1 MFGIQGLGAFF
12 GIGDQLRSD
21 KSGATADS
29 KTAEEVSESALGRD
43 AFLRL
48 LVTQLQHQDPLEP
61 QSNTEFIS
69 QLATFSTLEQLT
81 NLNKLVSAEFA
92 DLKSVQLVMDSAK
105 LVGRQVWIHGE
116 AGLVKGIVKEVVI
129 TEQPQVIL
137 EDGTLHHLEEIVRVG

>member
-1 MFGIQGLGAFF
+1 MLGIQGLGAFF

-61 QSNTEFIS
+61 QSNTSSFRNWRHS
-69 QLATFSTLEQLT
+69 VHWNLT
-81 NLNKLVSAEFA
+81 NLNKLVVLS
-92 DLKSVQLVMDSAK
+92 SP
-105 LVGRQVWIHGE
+105 I
-116 AGLVKGIVKEVVI
+116 
-129 TEQPQVIL
+129 
-137 EDGTLHHLEEIVRVG
+137 